1 MKLPPAPPASLAF
14 QNAPGST
21 VPQEFALAARANPD
35 VIKEMAET
43 PSETREL
50 QKEALAR
57 QYVLIIDRSGS
68 MGSRDGMGTR
78 WDSAASAVAK
88 IIETVFRYDVDHSV
102 PLYLFD
108 HETTFIDKCTSVGQ
122 VTQVFA
128 EHKPRGTTDLA
139 KALDVAME
147 EYLGRK
153 RPNYA
158 TVPGTTFIVLLDGGA
173 DDEIAVRSVIQKFAN
188 PVNGYITNHTQA
200 AVSFVQIGDDAGA
213 TRFLKDL
220 DDNLPPIDVVDTA
233 KDDVIYTPGG
243 IDRLLHDAIFD

>member
-1 MKLPPAPPASLAF
+1 MTF

-43 PSETREL
+43 PAETREL
-50 QKEALAR
+50 KKEALAR

-68 MGSRDGMGTR
+68 MAARDGLGTR

-88 IIETVFRYDVDHSV
+88 IIETVFKYDVDHSV

-108 HETTFIDKCTSVGQ
+108 HDVEFVGECTNVGQ
-122 VTQVFA
+122 VSQVFS
-128 EHKPRGTTDLA
+128 EYKPRGTTDLA
-139 KALDVAME
+139 KVLDVAME
-147 EYLGRK
+147 EYAGRK

-158 TVPGTTFIVLLDGGA
+158 LIPGVTFIVLLDGGA
-173 DDEIAVRSVIQKFAN
+173 DDEAAVRRVIQKFAT
-188 PVNGYITNHTQA
+188 PANGFIANHTQL
-200 AVSFVQIGDDAGA
+200 AVSFVQIGDDSGA

-220 DDNLPPIDVVDTA
+220 DDNLPPIDVIDTK
-233 KDDVIYTPGG
+233 KDDIIFTPGG